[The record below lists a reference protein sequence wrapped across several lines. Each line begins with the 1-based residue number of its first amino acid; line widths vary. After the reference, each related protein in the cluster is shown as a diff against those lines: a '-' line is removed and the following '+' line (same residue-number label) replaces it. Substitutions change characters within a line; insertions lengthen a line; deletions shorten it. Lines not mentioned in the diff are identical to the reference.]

1 MSAANYLSLPP
12 SDALRWFK
20 VLAVF
25 RFAAAQGQHPGFD
38 LPPDRLPLHVDPPD
52 EPRTILIVDDQPLL
66 REAVGEYLAM
76 QGYEVKLADSGCE
89 AMQLIE
95 DGLLPDLVLCDVML
109 PDIDGGS
116 LVREARLM
124 LPDLKMLFISG
135 YPPETVAARIG
146 DEEFL
151 QKPFRLDVLAR
162 RVRSLMSR
170 DCMQ

>member
-1 MSAANYLSLPP
+1 MSAANYLSLPA
-12 SDALRWFK
+12 SEALRWFK

-38 LPPDRLPLHVDPPD
+38 LPPDRLPLQLGPPD
-52 EPRTILIVDDQPLL
+52 GPRTILIIDDQPLL

-89 AMQLIE
+89 AMQLLE
-95 DGLLPDLVLCDVML
+95 GGLTPDLVLCDVML

-116 LVREARLM
+116 LVREARIM
-124 LPDLKMLFISG
+124 FPELKMLFISG
-135 YPPETVAARIG
+135 YPQETVAAKIG
-146 DEEFL
+146 EEEFL

-162 RVRSLMSR
+162 RVRGLLASGCL
-170 DCMQ
+170 Q